1 MKESEMDAIA
11 EFIYRVVMKEED
23 VKKVAADVAEFKR
36 DYQKVHYA
44 YDTETE
50 AYAHLRFM

>member
-11 EFIYRVVMKEED
+11 EFITRIVMKED
-23 VKKVAADVAEFKR
+23 DAKKVAADVADFKK

-44 YDTETE
+44 FDTETD
-50 AYAHLRFM
+50 AYAHLRFK